1 MKKILIIHNKYRLTG
16 GEDIAVE
23 NEVEFLKKRFQIKTL
38 YFSNDITSYF
48 YQLVWFIFNKN
59 TKSNKI
65 LSNAIEEYKPD
76 YVYVH
81 NTWFNASLGVFDI
94 LEKRQIKTILKLHNF
109 RYFCTRSYLTSNH
122 LKENIRCNA
131 CGLDSKSLGT
141 INKYFQDSLL
151 KSFLVNRY
159 GKKYFNILKN
169 TKLKILVLTE
179 FHKNFITDLGIEESK
194 VKVFPNFIEV
204 NKEKVNKQ
212 KEDYIVYAG
221 RISEEKGLKELIS
234 TFSKIDSKDVI
245 LKIIG
250 NGPLL
255 NQLIEH
261 NNSEIEFLGEL
272 PNKEVLKIIKN
283 SKGVVT
289 ATKLLE
295 GQPTLLCEASSMGI
309 PSIFPRT
316 GGLEEFFPN
325 GYKYS
330 YKQFD
335 YKDLENKL
343 SLLIDSI
350 EIAPEGEQNRSFI
363 EDYLSEEKLLGKFEK
378 IINE

>member
-94 LEKRQIKTILKLHNF
+94 LEKKQIKTILKLHNF

-169 TKLKILVLTE
+169 FKLKILVLTE

-255 NQLIEH
+255 NELIEH
-261 NNSEIEFLGEL
+261 SNSEIEFLGEL

>member
-65 LSNAIEEYKPD
+65 LSKAIEEYKPD

-81 NTWFNASLGVFDI
+81 NTWFSPSLGVFDI
-94 LEKRQIKTILKLHNF
+94 LEKKQIKTILKLHNF

>member
-38 YFSNDITSYF
+38 YFSNDISSYF
-48 YQLVWFIFNKN
+48 YQLIWFIFNKN

-65 LSNAIEEYKPD
+65 LLNAIKEYKPD
-76 YVYVH
+76 YAYVH
-81 NTWFNASLGVFDI
+81 NTWFSASLGLFDI
-94 LEKRQIKTILKLHNF
+94 LEKKEIKTILKLHNF

-131 CGLDSKSLGT
+131 GGLDSKSLGT

-169 TKLKILVLTE
+169 NKAKILVLTE

-194 VKVFPNFIEV
+194 VQVFPNYLEV
-204 NKEKVNKQ
+204 NKEKVNER

-255 NQLIEH
+255 NELKEH
-261 NNSEIEFLGEL
+261 SNSKIEFLGEL

-343 SLLIDSI
+343 SLLVDSI
-350 EIAPEGEQNRSFI
+350 EIAPEGEQNRNFI
-363 EDYLSEEKLLGKFEK
+363 KGYLSEEKLLGKFEK

>member
-65 LSNAIEEYKPD
+65 LSKAIEEYKPD

-94 LEKRQIKTILKLHNF
+94 LEKKQIKTILKLHNF

-194 VKVFPNFIEV
+194 VQVFPNYLEV
-204 NKEKVNKQ
+204 NKEKVNER

-234 TFSKIDSKDVI
+234 TFSKIDSKEVI

-255 NQLIEH
+255 NELKEH
-261 NNSEIEFLGEL
+261 SNSKIEFLGEL
-272 PNKEVLKIIKN
+272 PNKDVLKIIKN

-343 SLLIDSI
+343 SLLVDSI
-350 EIAPEGEQNRSFI
+350 EIAPEGEQNRKFI

>member
-23 NEVEFLKKRFQIKTL
+23 NEVEFLKKRFQVKTL

-109 RYFCTRSYLTSNH
+109 RYFCTRSHLTSNH

-234 TFSKIDSKDVI
+234 TFSKIDSKGVI

>member
-1 MKKILIIHNKYRLTG
+1 M
-16 GEDIAVE
+16 
-23 NEVEFLKKRFQIKTL
+23 
-38 YFSNDITSYF
+38 
-48 YQLVWFIFNKN
+48 
-59 TKSNKI
+59 
-65 LSNAIEEYKPD
+65 
-76 YVYVH
+76 
-81 NTWFNASLGVFDI
+81 
-94 LEKRQIKTILKLHNF
+94 
-109 RYFCTRSYLTSNH
+109 
-122 LKENIRCNA
+122 
-131 CGLDSKSLGT
+131 
-141 INKYFQDSLL
+141 
-151 KSFLVNRY
+151 
-159 GKKYFNILKN
+159 
-169 TKLKILVLTE
+169 TE

-194 VKVFPNFIEV
+194 VQVFPNFIEV

-255 NQLIEH
+255 NELIEH
-261 NNSEIEFLGEL
+261 SNSEIEFLGEL
-272 PNKEVLKIIKN
+272 PNKDVLKIIKN

-350 EIAPEGEQNRSFI
+350 EIAQEGEQNRSFI

>member
-38 YFSNDITSYF
+38 YFSNDITNYF

-65 LSNAIEEYKPD
+65 LSKAIEEYKPD

-350 EIAPEGEQNRSFI
+350 EIAPEGEQNRKFI

>member
-38 YFSNDITSYF
+38 YFSNDISSYF

-59 TKSNKI
+59 IKSNKI
-65 LSNAIEEYKPD
+65 LSNAIKEYKPD

-81 NTWFNASLGVFDI
+81 NTWFSASLGVFDI
-94 LEKRQIKTILKLHNF
+94 LEKKQIKTILKLHNF

-122 LKENIRCNA
+122 LKENISCNA

-169 TKLKILVLTE
+169 NKAKILVLTE

-194 VKVFPNFIEV
+194 VQVFPNFIEV
-204 NKEKVNKQ
+204 NKEKVNER

-255 NQLIEH
+255 NELKDH
-261 NNSEIEFLGEL
+261 SNSKIEFLGEL

-316 GGLEEFFPN
+316 GGLEEFFPI

-343 SLLIDSI
+343 SLLVDSI
-350 EIAPEGEQNRSFI
+350 EIAPEGEQNRKFI